1 METLFLSAIYVSAGG
16 FIVGLAGKAIATS
29 RKSPKLNEIFSR
41 LTILFL
47 ILMFLL
53 LIVYKFFIES

>member
-1 METLFLSAIYVSAGG
+1 
-16 FIVGLAGKAIATS
+16 LAGKAIATS

-41 LTILFL
+41 VSILFL